1 MVAPVV
7 LITTGVLMANGIM
20 ATYTAIN
27 DRIRT
32 LRRERLDNPSGE
44 HLNEIDRQLE
54 QTTRRARML
63 LASVLVVFGGIF
75 LLVLSVVC
83 IGMAEVHRSETVG
96 AAALGLV
103 IAGLV
108 TMLGGLVVVAAAYA
122 PRRGP

>member
-1 MVAPVV
+1 MV
-7 LITTGVLMANGIM
+7 LITTGVLMANGIL
-20 ATYTAIN
+20 ATYTVII

-32 LRRERLDNPSGE
+32 MKRERLDNPSGE
-44 HLNEIDRQLE
+44 KLHEIDRQLPVM
-54 QTTRRARML
+54 TRRARL
-63 LASVLVVFGGIF
+63 LLVAVLIIFGGIF
-75 LLVLSVVC
+75 LLVLGVVC

-122 PRRGP
+122 PGRGI